1 VKALRA
7 LLPAWLALSVCGAGT
22 AAAGDEAA
30 PRWSGLD
37 EAVIE
42 KLAAEAGRTP
52 RPVWFELEGDL
63 ALFLFLC
70 AGIAG
75 GSVLG
80 YYFRM
85 LFVERIDERPA
96 PTQIHGKPRAS

>member
-1 VKALRA
+1 MSMRGVLAALVLAASLVAPARA
-7 LLPAWLALSVCGAGT
+7 DEPAP
-22 AAAGDEAA
+22 E
-30 PRWSGLD
+30 RWSGLD

-42 KLAAEAGRTP
+42 KLASEAGRTP
-52 RPVWFELEGDL
+52 RPLWFELEGDL

-80 YYFRM
+80 YCFRM
-85 LFVERIDERPA
+85 LIVEQFDRKASARE
-96 PTQIHGKPRAS
+96 PRAS

>member
-1 VKALRA
+1 MKALGK
-7 LLPAWLALSVCGAGT
+7 LLPALVVSLWFALALL
-22 AAAGDEAA
+22 AA
-30 PRWSGLD
+30 PARAEEAEPARWSGLD

-42 KLAAEAGRTP
+42 KLATEAGRTP

-80 YYFRM
+80 YCFRM
-85 LFVERIDERPA
+85 LMVEGFDRKA
-96 PTQIHGKPRAS
+96 RAHEPGTS

>member
-1 VKALRA
+1 MSARSLFVA
-7 LLPAWLALSVCGAGT
+7 LALTTSLVAP
-22 AAAGDEAA
+22 ARADEPA
-30 PRWSGLD
+30 PGRWSGLD

-42 KLAAEAGRTP
+42 KLATEAGRAP
-52 RPVWFELEGDL
+52 RPLWFELEGDL

-80 YYFRM
+80 YCFRM
-85 LFVERIDERPA
+85 LIVEQFDRKARTHE
-96 PTQIHGKPRAS
+96 PRAS